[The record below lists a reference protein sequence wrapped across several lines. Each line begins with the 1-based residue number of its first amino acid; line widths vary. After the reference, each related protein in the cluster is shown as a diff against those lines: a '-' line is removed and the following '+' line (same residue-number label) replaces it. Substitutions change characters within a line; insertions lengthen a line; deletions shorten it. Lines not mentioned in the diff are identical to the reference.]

1 MQEVQRKEKEIQ
13 QSNVISGEDF
23 WVVSWQIIDSFCP
36 SIKSDV
42 LMKIK
47 PSSSSPL
54 SISPP
59 VSPSLPPANLPIQP
73 LSSTAPSTPASPPYP
88 YFIPIH
94 LPPVPSP
101 PIPLT
106 SSPSSFS
113 LPSRLLSSSHGCFG
127 LRSGYFC
134 SSLFPKSVT
143 NIQ

>member
-47 PSSSSPL
+47 PSSPL

-106 SSPSSFS
+106 ASPSSSPS
-113 LPSRLLSSSHGCFG
+113 LLASSPPPMDALDLEVATFVP
-127 LRSGYFC
+127 
-134 SSLFPKSVT
+134 LFPKFVA